1 MKNRQSSMRNLI
13 YVLSEIIKTVPPDH
27 EQFKENL
34 VKLRDKTSMTAPEQH
49 VNMWHDTQHVISQYF
64 ESMDKLPDWGI
75 KFVNIWTNRV

>member
-1 MKNRQSSMRNLI
+1 MRNLI
-13 YVLSEIIKTVPPDH
+13 YVLEEIIKTIPDDH

-34 VKLRDKTSMTAPEQH
+34 EKLRDKTSMTAPEQY
-49 VNMWHDTQHVISQYF
+49 VNMWHDTQQVISQYF